1 MLIDATSLAIINQ
14 LKDGRASYKKIAE
27 ELSLAEGTVRSR
39 VKKLMDEGVL
49 SISGLVN
56 PEALPDQQIIMVG
69 VRVKGMDLVKKGEE
83 FSKLKSVI
91 SVCVVTGQFDLIVT
105 AMLSKDFGL
114 LEFFTK
120 EVATIDNVR
129 SVETF
134 VAYKSFNL
142 KVPLTSQPM
151 LGSEDQ
157 DRCSRTVKKNSCLP
171 VKAEG

>member
-1 MLIDATSLAIINQ
+1 MQIDATNLAIINH
-14 LKDGRASYKKIAE
+14 LKDGRASFKKIAE

-39 VKKLMDEGVL
+39 VKKLTDEGVL

-56 PEALPDQQIIMVG
+56 PEALPDQQIVMVG
-69 VRVKGMDLVKKGEE
+69 VRVKGMDLVTKGEE
-83 FSKLKSVI
+83 FSRLRSVI

-114 LEFFTK
+114 LEFFTQ

-134 VAYKSFNL
+134 VVYKSFNL
-142 KVPLTSQPM
+142 KVPLTGQ
-151 LGSEDQ
+151 LTAATVED
-157 DRCSRTVKKNSCLP
+157 N
-171 VKAEG
+171 G